1 MKNTPRKKTKL
12 GSYKFVS
19 VLFSTTL
26 SLFIVGL
33 FGVIVIQAKTLT
45 SIIRENIE
53 IQIFLNTNI
62 SEENNKRIGE
72 LLKSK
77 PYVLEKEEVKV
88 VSYIS
93 REEAAATFL
102 IDTGE
107 DFTKFLDDNPLRD
120 SYTFSIKEEF
130 QTAEQIAEIVE
141 EMENLEGVF
150 EVTYMNDLVESINQN
165 LMKVSM
171 VLGAFILILI
181 VTVIMLINNTI
192 RLALYSQRFLIRSM
206 QLVGATKGFIRKPFL
221 TRSFGYGA
229 LAGVL
234 ASALLLGL
242 IEYAKSN
249 VDGFNLL
256 QNQQLLLILFGGL
269 VIFGAFL
276 SLFSTLRSVNKY
288 LNMSLDELY

>member
-1 MKNTPRKKTKL
+1 MKNATRTKTTL

-62 SEENNKRIGE
+62 SEEENQEIGKILE
-72 LLKSK
+72 SK
-77 PYVLEKEEVKV
+77 PYVLAKENEKMITY
-88 VSYIS
+88 VS
-93 REEAAATFL
+93 RDEAAATFL
-102 IDTGE
+102 MDTGE

-120 SYTFSIKEEF
+120 SYTFSVDEAY
-130 QTAEQIAEIVE
+130 QTAEQIEEIVAEME
-141 EMENLEGVF
+141 EMDGVF
-150 EVTYMNDLVESINQN
+150 EVTYMNDLVESINNN
-165 LMKVSM
+165 LLKVSL

-192 RLALYSQRFLIRSM
+192 RLALFSQRFLIRSM
-206 QLVGATKGFIRKPFL
+206 QLVGATRGFIRKPFL

-229 LAGVL
+229 LAGIL
-234 ASALLLGL
+234 ASLILLAL
-242 IEYAKSN
+242 IEYAKNN
-249 VDGFNLL
+249 VDGFSML
-256 QNQQLLLILFGGL
+256 QNYPLLLMLFGGL
-269 VIFGAFL
+269 IILGAFL
-276 SLFSTLRSVNKY
+276 SFFSTLRSVNKY

>member
-1 MKNTPRKKTKL
+1 MKKTPRKKTKL
-12 GSYKFVS
+12 GSYKFIS

-62 SEENNKRIGE
+62 SEEANKNIGE
-72 LLKSK
+72 LLASK
-77 PYVLEKEEVKV
+77 PYVLEKEDEKMIT
-88 VSYIS
+88 YIS
-93 REEAAATFL
+93 RDEAAATFL

-107 DFTKFLDDNPLRD
+107 DFTKFLEDNPLRD
-120 SYTFSIKEEF
+120 SYTFSVNEEF
-130 QTAEQIAEIVE
+130 QTAEQIEEIVE
-141 EMENLEGVF
+141 EMEALDGVF
-150 EVTYMNDLVESINQN
+150 EVTYMNDLVESINRN
-165 LMKVSM
+165 LLKVSL

-192 RLALYSQRFLIRSM
+192 RLALFSQRFLIRSM

-229 LAGVL
+229 LAGFI
-234 ASALLLGL
+234 ASTLLVAL

-256 QNQQLLLILFGGL
+256 QNNQLLMLLFGSL
-269 VIFGAFL
+269 IVLGAFL

-288 LNMSLDELY
+288 LSMSLDELY

>member
-53 IQIFLNTNI
+53 VQIFLNTNI
-62 SEENNKRIGE
+62 SEENNKHIGE

-77 PYVLEKEEVKV
+77 PYVLEKEEGKV
-88 VSYIS
+88 ISYVS

-102 IDTGE
+102 MDTGE

-141 EMENLEGVF
+141 EMESLEGVF

-171 VLGAFILILI
+171 VLGGFILILI

-206 QLVGATKGFIRKPFL
+206 QLVGATKGFIRRPFL
-221 TRSFGYGA
+221 TRSFSYGA

-234 ASALLLGL
+234 ASVLLLGL

-256 QNQQLLLILFGGL
+256 QNQQLLLLLFAGL
-269 VIFGAFL
+269 VVFGAFL

>member
-1 MKNTPRKKTKL
+1 MKNAPRKKTKL

-53 IQIFLNTNI
+53 IQIFLHTNI
-62 SEENNKRIGE
+62 TEENNKRIGE

-77 PYVLEKEEVKV
+77 PYVLEKEEGKMIH
-88 VSYIS
+88 YIS
-93 REEAAATFL
+93 RDEAAATFL
-102 IDTGE
+102 MDTGE

-120 SYTFSIKEEF
+120 SYTFSVKEEF
-130 QTAEQIAEIVE
+130 QTAEQIGEIVE
-141 EMENLEGVF
+141 EMESLDGVF

-229 LAGVL
+229 LAGVF

-256 QNQQLLLILFGGL
+256 QNQQLLLLLFAGL
-269 VIFGAFL
+269 IIFGAFL

>member
-1 MKNTPRKKTKL
+1 
-12 GSYKFVS
+12 

-53 IQIFLNTNI
+53 IQVFLNTNI
-62 SEENNKRIGE
+62 SEENNKQIGE

-77 PYVLEKEEVKV
+77 PYVLDKDEEKKITY
-88 VSYIS
+88 VS
-93 REEAAATFL
+93 RDEAAATFL

-120 SYTFSIKEEF
+120 SYTFSVKEEF
-130 QTAEQIAEIVE
+130 QTAEQIEEIVG
-141 EMENLEGVF
+141 EMENMEGVF

-221 TRSFGYGA
+221 KRSFGYGA
-229 LAGVL
+229 LAGL
-234 ASALLLGL
+234 FASALLLGL

-256 QNQQLLLILFGGL
+256 QNQELLLLLFLGLTIL
-269 VIFGAFL
+269 GAFL

>member
-1 MKNTPRKKTKL
+1 MKKTPRKKTKL
-12 GSYKFVS
+12 GSYKFIS

-62 SEENNKRIGE
+62 SEEANKNIGE
-72 LLKSK
+72 LLASK
-77 PYVLEKEEVKV
+77 PYVLEKEDEKMIT
-88 VSYIS
+88 YIS
-93 REEAAATFL
+93 RDEAAATFL

-107 DFTKFLDDNPLRD
+107 DFTKFLEDNPLRD
-120 SYTFSIKEEF
+120 SYTFSVNEEF
-130 QTAEQIAEIVE
+130 QTAEQIEEIVE
-141 EMENLEGVF
+141 EMEALEGVF
-150 EVTYMNDLVESINQN
+150 EVTYMNDLVESINRN
-165 LMKVSM
+165 LLKVSL

-192 RLALYSQRFLIRSM
+192 RLALFSQRFLIRSM

-229 LAGVL
+229 LAGL
-234 ASALLLGL
+234 IASALLVAL

-256 QNQQLLLILFGGL
+256 QNNQLLMLLFGSL
-269 VIFGAFL
+269 IVLGAFL

-288 LNMSLDELY
+288 LSMSLDELY

>member
-1 MKNTPRKKTKL
+1 MKNAPRKKTKL

-62 SEENNKRIGE
+62 SEEENKEIGE

-77 PYVLEKEEVKV
+77 PYVLEKEEEKIITY
-88 VSYIS
+88 VS
-93 REEAAATFL
+93 RDEAAATFL

-120 SYTFSIKEEF
+120 SYTFSVKEEF
-130 QTAEQIAEIVE
+130 QTAEQIEEIVA
-141 EMENLEGVF
+141 EMEDMEGVF

-165 LMKVSM
+165 LMKVSL

-229 LAGVL
+229 LAGVF

-256 QNQQLLLILFGGL
+256 QNQELLLLLFVGL
-269 VIFGAFL
+269 VILGAFL